1 MKPQDLPREGSN
13 TQAPRMQKEGHQTF
27 QDDGS
32 REEDWDKLCWDLS
45 DLFTSWYGFSP
56 KTDKQI
62 LSFF

>member
-1 MKPQDLPREGSN
+1 
-13 TQAPRMQKEGHQTF
+13 MQKEGHQTF

-45 DLFTSWYGFSP
+45 DLFTFWYGFSP

-62 LSFF
+62 LSFFKTLNTSYKIQIPY

>member
-1 MKPQDLPREGSN
+1 
-13 TQAPRMQKEGHQTF
+13 MQKEGHQTF

-62 LSFF
+62 LSFFKTLNTSYKIQIPY